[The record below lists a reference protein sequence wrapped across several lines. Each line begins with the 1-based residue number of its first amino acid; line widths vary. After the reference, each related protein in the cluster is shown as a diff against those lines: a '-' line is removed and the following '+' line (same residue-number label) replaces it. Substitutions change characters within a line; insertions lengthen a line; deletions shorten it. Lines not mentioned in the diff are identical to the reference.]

1 MGNVTTKMIERC
13 TVAHE
18 MRLQGKSYNAISKAL
33 GVSESRA
40 RQIYF
45 NYHNMK
51 NRGQLGD
58 FSGLSTYV
66 ANSLTAAG
74 YKTRDQVYEAVRNGT
89 IAKKWRGTGVPG
101 LGHKGYLELI
111 KWLGIQ

>member
-18 MRLQGKSYNAISKAL
+18 MRLEGKSYNAIGKTL
-33 GVSESRA
+33 RVSESRA

-51 NRGQLGD
+51 NRGQLND
-58 FSGLSTYV
+58 FNGLSTYV
-66 ANSLTAAG
+66 VNSLIAAG
-74 YKTRDQVYEAVRNGT
+74 YKNREQVHEAIRNGA
-89 IAKKWRGTGVPG
+89 IANKQRNTGIPG
-101 LGHKGYLELI
+101 LGQKGYLALV